1 MLQTPQNE
9 GYKKF
14 FTNKKMHEPIIAM
27 KFAKQTA
34 KLNRYSSNLEAVDII
49 NDDFFS
55 GPLHFGRTDFV
66 KDDNYRYYDLDL
78 ESAYSTWLLNYA
90 RGNFNYKVGGSKEYF
105 QGYDYFLQNDKKGVK
120 VWRIKFAVKT
130 EGLEKSRIYRKW
142 ILKTTKVR
150 SIFTNEKEVGGII
163 SIPNIKGM
171 VNNFLEDV
179 YGYDEHDVDVIGI
192 ITNEGDNYLQINEER
207 LAAAI
212 KQKTITNDKDIKFQ
226 LNSSTGY
233 LAIADKVLYYTM
245 INHVKSEV
253 FRLIRF
259 IDHFNKDSPDKIEVI
274 AANTDGITVY
284 AHKDLEIII
293 KSFIKHR
300 VNVGTVF
307 TFNVKKIYTE
317 AEAHFTPN
325 DVKMVN

>member
-14 FTNKKMHEPIIAM
+14 FTNKGMNEPIIAM

-34 KLNRYSSNLEAVDII
+34 KLNRYSSNLQAVDII

-55 GPLHFGRTDFV
+55 GSFHFGRTDFV
-66 KDDNYRYYDLDL
+66 KDENYRYYDLDL
-78 ESAYSTWLLNYA
+78 SSAYPTWLLNYS
-90 RGNFNYKVGGSKEYF
+90 RGKFNYKVGGSKEYF
-105 QGYDYFLQNDKKGVK
+105 QGYDYFLQNDKEGVK

-142 ILKTTKVR
+142 ILKTTKVK
-150 SIFTNEKEVGGII
+150 SIFTSKNEVGGII

-171 VNNFLEDV
+171 VDNFLADV
-179 YGYDEHDVDVIGI
+179 YGYAEHDVDVIGI
-192 ITNEGDNYLQINEER
+192 ITTQGDNYLQINEER
-207 LAAAI
+207 LAEAI
-212 KQKTITNDKDIKFQ
+212 KQKTITNDEDVKFQ

-259 IDHFNKDSPDKIEVI
+259 IDFFNKDSSDKIEVI

-284 AHKDLEIII
+284 AHKDLEVII

-300 VNVGTVF
+300 VNVGTLF
-307 TFNVKKIYTE
+307 TFNVKKIYNE